1 MPFVQGEFREDFR
14 FIQYGNTAEPAMES
28 VLDLG
33 FPPVQSA
40 PAGITDLTF
49 PGFDEGVVVQPH
61 ESAKGVKGTKDV
73 KGAKVAKDAKDAGE
87 SKRAGALSHI
97 RGWFSKE

>member
-14 FIQYGNTAEPAMES
+14 FIQYGNTAEPA
-28 VLDLG
+28 LDLR

-40 PAGITDLTF
+40 PAGILDLTF

-61 ESAKGVKGTKDV
+61 ESAKDAKGAKAV
-73 KGAKVAKDAKDAGE
+73 KGAKGTRNAGK
-87 SKRAGALSHI
+87 SKRAGVLSHI
-97 RGWFSKE
+97 RGWFK

>member
-1 MPFVQGEFREDFR
+1 MPFVQGEFRGDFR
-14 FIQYGNTAEPAMES
+14 FIQYGNTAEPS
-28 VLDLG
+28 LDLG

-40 PAGITDLTF
+40 LAGILDLTF

-61 ESAKGVKGTKDV
+61 ESAKDAKDV
-73 KGAKVAKDAKDAGE
+73 KSAKGAKVAKGTKAAGE
-87 SKRAGALSHI
+87 SKRVGVLSHI

>member
-14 FIQYGNTAEPAMES
+14 FIQYGNTTEP

-40 PAGITDLTF
+40 PAGILDLTF
-49 PGFDEGVVVQPH
+49 PGFDEGSVVQPH
-61 ESAKGVKGTKDV
+61 EG
-73 KGAKVAKDAKDAGE
+73 AKDAKGSKDVSE
-87 SKRAGALSHI
+87 SKRVGVMSHI
-97 RGWFSKE
+97 RGWFK